1 MNLYMRNHAINHLLD
16 VDSYGC
22 IFMYATHCDLTT
34 APRHIIRMSEPVR
47 PEELREAL
55 KIALLRFPQMGPGP
69 GARREAVPLPP
80 ARQAARRAPI

>member
-55 KIALLRFPQMGPGP
+55 KIALLRFPQMGLGLVRGGKQ
-69 GARREAVPLPP
+69 GAC
-80 ARQAARRAPI
+80 